1 MGDISDVKMHNEISI
16 IEKIIKTE
24 NRFLIAATGRRR
36 ERVAIKWCV
45 DTAKAESLGG
55 ASL

>member
-36 ERVAIKWCV
+36 ERLLLNGVLILQKQ
-45 DTAKAESLGG
+45 KSRRG
-55 ASL
+55 

>member
-45 DTAKAESLGG
+45 DTAKAEV
-55 ASL
+55 